1 MIVLMNSPAV
11 RSFFWRLG
19 RRLYGWARREGSSGF
34 ETNGEHWLLQ
44 NVLADADRSKS
55 TILLDIGAHMGIW
68 SERAISL
75 LIRQKASGH
84 VYAFE
89 PASSTFAYLSE
100 KFKGSDLVSMNRI
113 ALSDQ
118 SGEQEFFIAESQ
130 VGK

>member
-1 MIVLMNSPAV
+1 MIALMNSPAM
-11 RSFFWRLG
+11 RSLFWRLG
-19 RRLYGWARREGSSGF
+19 RRLYGWARREVSSGF
-34 ETNGEHWLLQ
+34 ETSGEHWLLQ
-44 NVLADADRSKS
+44 GVLADADRNKS
-55 TILLDIGAHMGIW
+55 TIFLDIGAHMGIW
-68 SERAISL
+68 SESATSL
-75 LIRQKASGH
+75 LVRQKAPG
-84 VYAFE
+84 YAFE